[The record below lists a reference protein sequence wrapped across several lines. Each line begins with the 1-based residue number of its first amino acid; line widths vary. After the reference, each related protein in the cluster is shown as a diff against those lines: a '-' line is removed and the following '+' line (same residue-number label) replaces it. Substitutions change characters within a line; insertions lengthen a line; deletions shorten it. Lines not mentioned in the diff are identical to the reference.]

1 MDCFWTAGLLDRWNA
16 GQLDWWTAGLL
27 DCWNA
32 GLLDWWTA
40 GLDYDAE
47 DDYDA
52 DYEDMML
59 VMKPMTILSGI
70 VNIINSIIVLTTR
83 TVLICCFSIL

>member
-1 MDCFWTAGLLDRWNA
+1 MDCFWTTGLLVCWNA

-52 DYEDMML
+52 DYDEYDAGDA
-59 VMKPMTILSGI
+59 TNDHSQWH
-70 VNIINSIIVLTTR
+70 
-83 TVLICCFSIL
+83 CQYY